1 MFRLITLI
9 TLINAITANP
19 FYHKSNT
26 NIYDVDINIYDN
38 YNCSNPFSSY
48 NYTFKCDPKHN
59 TTDCCLSEF
68 NKLNTTFGPG
78 NCMRFENNESFVS
91 FGCRFNST
99 SSTKEYNKLVT
110 AVVSG
115 GIIVGLGVIVV
126 LIVCCVVRGTRRS
139 YNQL

>member
-1 MFRLITLI
+1 
-9 TLINAITANP
+9 
-19 FYHKSNT
+19 
-26 NIYDVDINIYDN
+26 
-38 YNCSNPFSSY
+38 
-48 NYTFKCDPKHN
+48 
-59 TTDCCLSEF
+59 
-68 NKLNTTFGPG
+68 
-78 NCMRFENNESFVS
+78 MRFENNESFVS